1 MSVIREKIKRKVF
14 KKKFI
19 VYLQNG
25 MLPSN
30 KNEQIVDT
38 YNHMNKSQKKK
49 KHYVVG
55 KKLEA
60 NKYILNDTFYKKFKK
75 RQTYL

>member
-49 KHYVVG
+49 QNIM
-55 KKLEA
+55 L
-60 NKYILNDTFYKKFKK
+60 
-75 RQTYL
+75 